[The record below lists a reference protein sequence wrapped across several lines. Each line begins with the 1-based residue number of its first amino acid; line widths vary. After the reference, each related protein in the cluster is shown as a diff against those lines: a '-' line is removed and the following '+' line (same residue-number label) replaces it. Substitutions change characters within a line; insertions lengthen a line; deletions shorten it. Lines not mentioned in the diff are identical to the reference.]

1 MTDIQKLKERAM
13 RNKTSITH
21 LCKLAG
27 IRRDTITRWEKKP
40 PLYVRTMKQLN
51 DILTGIEKGAN

>member
-1 MTDIQKLKERAM
+1 MTEIQALKERAM
-13 RNKTSITH
+13 RNKISVTQ

-40 PLYVRTMKQLN
+40 PLYVTTLRELN
-51 DILTGIEKGAN
+51 QILDKIEKGY

>member
-40 PLYVRTMKQLN
+40 PLYVTTLKQLN
-51 DILTGIEKGAN
+51 EILDKIEKGY